1 MEFQEG
7 MDLDLGSSGI
17 DGVDSVSFGMN
28 VMSGYPS
35 KKLKTGE
42 EQVNFDKMP
51 LLSCICKMD
60 YLLRTFGEKVKFD
73 QETVSGKYIL
83 FYCFFHQPVPVRVV
97 DMYYPMDLFNLCTD
111 LYSVRDNFEMVFV
124 PKPGEED
131 KYDLGLQGFFSIVPT
146 YSLVVP
152 TKESHRRNFMCDC
165 LGLVYPGT
173 FKCLLVN
180 VKKGIVVHGGFDSM
194 LHLAEHLQKL
204 QKESSFDCL
213 RSYERIFKTLWL
225 VIPKEQKNPFPPIQ
239 ACPIAN
245 KLMGVKLEYGLWR
258 SYQ

>member
-1 MEFQEG
+1 

-42 EQVNFDKMP
+42 EQVNFDRMP

-60 YLLRTFGEKVKFD
+60 YLLRTFGDKVKFD

-83 FYCFFHQPVPVRVV
+83 FYCFFYQLSPVDV
-97 DMYYPMDLFNLCTD
+97 MHGYSPMDLFKLCAD
-111 LYSVRDNFEMVFV
+111 LYSVRDDFEMVVV
-124 PKPGEED
+124 PKPGVED
-131 KYDLGLQGFFSIVPT
+131 KYDLCLKAFFSFVPT